1 MFNSVTAYCNATVL
15 MLATLLLLLLP
26 QLLLLQTCGARV
38 MSMDQIEGLEP
49 IHENWGDV
57 NLGEELDEGGGTQ
70 NVPKRTFLFLYIFDL
85 NDSEKLNACAVL
97 YKDMWCCRCSS
108 VCV

>member
-1 MFNSVTAYCNATVL
+1 MKIGVMLILVKNL
-15 MLATLLLLLLP
+15 MK
-26 QLLLLQTCGARV
+26 
-38 MSMDQIEGLEP
+38 
-49 IHENWGDV
+49 
-57 NLGEELDEGGGTQ
+57 EE
-70 NVPKRTFLFLYIFDL
+70 VRRTFLKEHSYSFIFDL